1 MPNFNLFF
9 NSKHTAPESGVSN
22 LEAEVVDSRS
32 VRVNWLPPPAHTHNG
47 PLKGYYV
54 GYRRLSNDQV
64 LYKTLELSDSN
75 QKSVL
80 NSDDDPTSPTSASAN
95 SSTSDLLSIVLTN
108 LKPYTEYL
116 ITVQPFNS
124 IGSGPASS
132 AISIRTLED
141 GELMVSKLVLVGFI
155 LLNLFH

>member
-1 MPNFNLFF
+1 M
-9 NSKHTAPESGVSN
+9 SN

-32 VRVNWLPPPAHTHNG
+32 VRVSWLPPHEHSHNG

-64 LYKTLELSDSN
+64 LYKTLELSDSS
-75 QKSVL
+75 QKSSSVL
-80 NSDDDPTSPTSASAN
+80 NSDDNPTSPTTSSTN
-95 SSTSDLLSIVLTN
+95 SSTNDLLSILLTN
-108 LKPYTEYL
+108 LKPFTEYL

-141 GELMVSKLVLVGFI
+141 GEFWLSVQFT
-155 LLNLFH
+155 H

>member
-1 MPNFNLFF
+1 M
-9 NSKHTAPESGVSN
+9 SN
-22 LEAEVVDSRS
+22 LEAEVIDSRS
-32 VRVNWLPPPAHTHNG
+32 VRVSWLPPHEHTHNG

-64 LYKTLELSDSN
+64 LYKTLELGDS
-75 QKSVL
+75 KGL
-80 NSDDDPTSPTSASAN
+80 PNSDDDLPSTVN
-95 SSTSDLLSIVLTN
+95 SSVSNPLSILLNN

-141 GELMVSKLVLVGFI
+141 GEC
-155 LLNLFH
+155 LL